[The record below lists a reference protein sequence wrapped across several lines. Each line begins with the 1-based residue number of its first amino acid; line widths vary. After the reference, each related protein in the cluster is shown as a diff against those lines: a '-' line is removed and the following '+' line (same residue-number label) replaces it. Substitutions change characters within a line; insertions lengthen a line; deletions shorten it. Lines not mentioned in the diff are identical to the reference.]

1 MASGAARSQLAPGNR
16 GRSAGSCRPDASAL
30 RQGRVGGAT
39 AAPGT
44 CRAAEP
50 AASGGGGA
58 GRGGAGQPRCA
69 ATAPPR
75 RLRCREGRRPAE
87 GGAAHL
93 PLASMRSRRPARG
106 AAHLRLA
113 RRGSKME
120 AAARRGAV
128 WKVSRKLAEGSSFS
142 RNGTCLRK
150 HQGERHLYPTLLHTV
165 WGRITKKTSRKA
177 TATAEQV
184 GACNNCV
191 RYSRCGYI

>member
-150 HQGERHLYPTLLHTV
+150 HQGAALKDMSVT
-165 WGRITKKTSRKA
+165 
-177 TATAEQV
+177 
-184 GACNNCV
+184 
-191 RYSRCGYI
+191 YIVTWIL